1 VAAPTPE
8 RPKGA
13 PRGVTLR
20 SRLFTLL
27 ALLGFTILV
36 RQILEAIPGGGTT
49 PMVTVSLGFLLLAAF
64 LAGRIS
70 ADLGVPRITGYIL
83 LGLLV
88 GPGVL
93 DLVTD
98 EAIEGL
104 KLIDDIAISL
114 IALSA
119 GGELRISELRERAG
133 SMAAIMLAEMTLVFI
148 VVAGGVIVAADLLP
162 ITAGMSTGAVLV
174 IAMVF
179 GSIAI
184 ANSPSVAIAVIND
197 TRSRGP
203 VASTILG
210 VTVLKDV
217 AVILLFAIA
226 LAVARTAL
234 TPGEGFEAEF
244 FLSLAAEIGG
254 SVLAGAISGAV
265 IAALLPRMGKHA
277 VLFALAI
284 AFLNAYVAE
293 LLHLEVL
300 LMSLVA
306 GFFLENLSRVHG
318 GPFVEALE
326 KNALP
331 VYAIFFAL
339 AGASIHLDDLAALWP
354 FVAGFVLLRA
364 VAIFAGTWLGARVSG
379 AEPEVRRYAW
389 LGFISQAG
397 VTLGM
402 VVIAARSFP
411 EWGAELQTLFVAM
424 VAVHELTGPI
434 LLQWGLKKAGEVGAR
449 DRAAPAAE
457 EGAVAPASSGGAR

>member
-1 VAAPTPE
+1 
-8 RPKGA
+8 
-13 PRGVTLR
+13 
-20 SRLFTLL
+20 
-27 ALLGFTILV
+27 
-36 RQILEAIPGGGTT
+36 
-49 PMVTVSLGFLLLAAF
+49 MVTVSLGFLLLAAF
-64 LAGRIS
+64 LAGRIT

-83 LGLLV
+83 LGLIV

-93 DLVTD
+93 NLVTD

-133 SMAAIMLAEMTLVFI
+133 SMAAIMIAEMTLVFG
-148 VVAGGVIVAADLLP
+148 VVAGGVILAADLIP
-162 ITAGMSTGAVLV
+162 ITSGMPTLTVLV

-217 AVILLFAIA
+217 AVILLFAVA

-234 TPGEGFEAEF
+234 TPGAGFEAEF
-244 FLSLAAEIGG
+244 FLGLSIEIGG
-254 SVLAGAISGAV
+254 SILAGALSGAI
-265 IAALLPRMGKHA
+265 IAALLPRVRSQA

-284 AFLNAYVAE
+284 AFLNAYVAQV
-293 LLHLEVL
+293 LHLEVL

-318 GPFVEALE
+318 DPFVEGLE
-326 KNALP
+326 KNSLP

-339 AGASIHLDDLAALWP
+339 AGASIHLDALAALWP

-364 VAIFAGTWLGARVSG
+364 FAIFAGTWLGATVSG
-379 AEPEVRRYAW
+379 AEPAVRRYAW

-434 LLQWGLKKAGEVGAR
+434 LLQWGLTRAGEVGAR
-449 DRAAPAAE
+449 EEAPAA
-457 EGAVAPASSGGAR
+457 SGQKEPEATPIGETA

>member
-1 VAAPTPE
+1 MASPTPE
-8 RPKGA
+8 RRKGER
-13 PRGVTLR
+13 RGVTLR
-20 SRLFTLL
+20 SRLLTLL

-36 RQILEAIPGGGTT
+36 RQLLEAIPGGGLT
-49 PMVTVSLGFLLLAAF
+49 PIVTVSLGFLLLAAF
-64 LAGRIS
+64 LGGRIS

-93 DLVTD
+93 NLVTE

-133 SMAAIMLAEMTLVFI
+133 SMAAIMLAEMTLVFM
-148 VVAGGVIVAADLLP
+148 VVAGGVVVAADLLP
-162 ITAGMSTGAVLV
+162 ITAGMPTGAVLV
-174 IAMVF
+174 IAVVF

-244 FLSLAAEIGG
+244 FLGLAAEIGG
-254 SVLAGAISGAV
+254 SILAGALSGAV
-265 IAALLPRMGKHA
+265 IAALLPSVRRHA

-318 GPFVEALE
+318 GPFVEGLE

-339 AGASIHLDDLAALWP
+339 AGASIHLADLAALWP

-364 VAIFAGTWLGARVSG
+364 AAIFGGTWIGARVSG

-449 DRAAPAAE
+449 DR
-457 EGAVAPASSGGAR
+457 VAPVAVETGTAAGSSARP